1 MQTVG
6 IASAEHHTSGK
17 AVNDDDLTVLVDVID
32 VLHHDAVRLNRLIYV
47 MGQGGILGIGEV
59 FDVEELLRLL
69 YACLGKNR
77 GLCLFIDNIVG
88 IKCVG

>member
-1 MQTVG
+1 M
-6 IASAEHHTSGK
+6 
-17 AVNDDDLTVLVDVID
+17 
-32 VLHHDAVRLNRLIYV
+32 RLNRLIYV